1 MTQTPSVHSIYTCA
15 KAGSRMIKKDSVMLI
30 KGIGIDGDRYALG
43 AGAFSNLSPKKN
55 RDITLISKKGIDH
68 SNRLLKYDGLVEF
81 DPGETRR
88 NVVIDQILPSELNA
102 LVGKIFYIGK
112 LKLKG
117 EELCEPCER
126 PSKLANK
133 KGFKK
138 AYDNNGG
145 IRAQVL
151 DTGEIRIGDLLLSA

>member
-1 MTQTPSVHSIYTCA
+1 
-15 KAGSRMIKKDSVMLI
+15 MI
-30 KGIGIDGDRYALG
+30 
-43 AGAFSNLSPKKN
+43 
-55 RDITLISKKGIDH
+55 
-68 SNRLLKYDGLVEF
+68 EF
-81 DPGETRR
+81 DPSETRR

-126 PSKLANK
+126 PAKLVNK

-138 AYDNNGG
+138 AFDNNGG

-151 DTGEIRIGDLLLSA
+151 DTGEIKIGDLLLSA